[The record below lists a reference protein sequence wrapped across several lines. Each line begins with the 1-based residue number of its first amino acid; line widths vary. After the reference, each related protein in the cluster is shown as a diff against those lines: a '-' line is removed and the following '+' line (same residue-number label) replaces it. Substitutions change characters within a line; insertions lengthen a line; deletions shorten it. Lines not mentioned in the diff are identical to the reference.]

1 MATREKSK
9 ELLENPAKWPL
20 GDVLPMKNPNRPR
33 MLFGVVLPHD
43 PLVVQFIQDMG
54 DLQAEVFTNV
64 DEMLNAGWRV
74 D

>member
-1 MATREKSK
+1 
-9 ELLENPAKWPL
+9 
-20 GDVLPMKNPNRPR
+20 MKNPNRPR